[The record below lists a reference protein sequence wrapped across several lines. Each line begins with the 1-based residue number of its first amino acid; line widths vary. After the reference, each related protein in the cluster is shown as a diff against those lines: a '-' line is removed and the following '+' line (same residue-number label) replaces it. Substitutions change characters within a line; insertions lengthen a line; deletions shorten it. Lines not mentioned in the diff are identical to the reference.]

1 MSNENR
7 RKPADCGVTG
17 GSHARPNIQ
26 DLSNSELLNEVSEL
40 VEGQSA
46 EDMDV
51 DAIMERL
58 ALLQERAPVPMDHA
72 PGDILADLE
81 KQHPL
86 IFEELDAMGTP
97 DSAAPAEECAQKSSK
112 PRRKRRGRLLYYVT
126 GVFAA
131 CFCLVVTA
139 NAFGF
144 NPVQMLLEWAEGIV
158 QIYNDP
164 SGIMELPEDD
174 PSEYHSLKE
183 ALDAYDMGPD
193 QIPNWIPGDY
203 QLLSIDISDMGS
215 LTQCS
220 ASYTSSRG
228 ELLIRATRFPDE
240 DWSGRT
246 ERNNDGE
253 KYEANGLVYYLV
265 SNQGLSKAGWEYD
278 DVSYVISGQI
288 TEQELKNMIDS
299 IAEGAA

>member
-1 MSNENR
+1 M
-7 RKPADCGVTG
+7 
-17 GSHARPNIQ
+17 
-26 DLSNSELLNEVSEL
+26 
-40 VEGQSA
+40 
-46 EDMDV
+46 
-51 DAIMERL
+51 
-58 ALLQERAPVPMDHA
+58 
-72 PGDILADLE
+72 
-81 KQHPL
+81 
-86 IFEELDAMGTP
+86 
-97 DSAAPAEECAQKSSK
+97 
-112 PRRKRRGRLLYYVT
+112 
-126 GVFAA
+126 
-131 CFCLVVTA
+131 TA

>member
-26 DLSNSELLNEVSEL
+26 DLSNTELLNEVIEM

-72 PGDILADLE
+72 PGDIMADLE

-86 IFEELDAMGTP
+86 IFDELDAKGAP
-97 DSAAPAEECAQKSSK
+97 DSAAPAEERAQKAPK
-112 PRRKRRGRLLYYVT
+112 PRRRRRNRLLYYVT

-131 CFCLVVTA
+131 CFCLIVTA

-144 NPVQMLLEWAEGIV
+144 NPIQAFLEWAEGIV
-158 QIYNDP
+158 QIYSDP
-164 SGIMELPEDD
+164 SGIMELPEMT
-174 PSEYHSLKE
+174 PANITHWKRRWMPMICFRNGYH
-183 ALDAYDMGPD
+183 
-193 QIPNWIPGDY
+193 
-203 QLLSIDISDMGS
+203 
-215 LTQCS
+215 
-220 ASYTSSRG
+220 
-228 ELLIRATRFPDE
+228 
-240 DWSGRT
+240 
-246 ERNNDGE
+246 
-253 KYEANGLVYYLV
+253 NGFRKIINFFL
-265 SNQGLSKAGWEYD
+265 
-278 DVSYVISGQI
+278 
-288 TEQELKNMIDS
+288 
-299 IAEGAA
+299 

>member
-17 GSHARPNIQ
+17 GSHARPDIQ
-26 DLSNSELLNEVSEL
+26 DLSNTELLNEVIEM

-58 ALLQERAPVPMDHA
+58 ALLQERAPIPMDHA
-72 PGDILADLE
+72 PGDIMADLE

-86 IFEELDAMGTP
+86 IFDELDAKGAP
-97 DSAAPAEECAQKSSK
+97 DSAAPAEERAQKAPK
-112 PRRKRRGRLLYYVT
+112 PRRRRRNRLLYYVT

-131 CFCLVVTA
+131 CFCLIVTA

-144 NPVQMLLEWAEGIV
+144 NPVQAFLEWAEGII
-158 QIYNDP
+158 QIYSDP

-174 PSEYHSLKE
+174 PSAYHSLEE
-183 ALDAYDMGPD
+183 ALDAYDMFPER
-193 QIPNWIPGDY
+193 IPQWIPVDY
-203 QLLSIDISDMGS
+203 ALYSVDVLDITS
-215 LTQCS
+215 LRQCS
-220 ASYTSSRG
+220 ATYMSDRG
-228 ELLIRATRFPDE
+228 ELLIRATMFPNS
-240 DWSGRT
+240 WNGRT
-246 ERNNDGE
+246 ERNNNGE
-253 KYEANGLVYYLV
+253 KYEKDGVTYYLV
-265 SNQGLSKAGWEYD
+265 TNQGLTKAGWEYGN
-278 DVSYVISGQI
+278 VSYVISGQI

-299 IAEGAA
+299 IPEGAN

>member
-26 DLSNSELLNEVSEL
+26 DLSNTELLNEVIEM

-72 PGDILADLE
+72 PGDIMADLE

-86 IFEELDAMGTP
+86 IFDELDAKGAP
-97 DSAAPAEECAQKSSK
+97 DSAAPAEERAQKAPK
-112 PRRKRRGRLLYYVT
+112 PRRRRRNRLLYYVT

-131 CFCLVVTA
+131 CFCLIVTA

-144 NPVQMLLEWAEGIV
+144 NPVQAFLEWAEGIV
-158 QIYNDP
+158 QIYSDP

-174 PSEYHSLKE
+174 PSEYHSLEE
-183 ALDAYDMGPD
+183 ALDAYDMFPERVP
-193 QIPNWIPGDY
+193 QWIPKDY
-203 QLLSIDISDMGS
+203 QLFSVDVINSES
-215 LTQCS
+215 LIQCS
-220 ASYTSSRG
+220 ASYESARG
-228 ELLIRATRFPDE
+228 ELLIRVTMFPDS
-240 DWSGRT
+240 WNGRT
-246 ERNNDGE
+246 ERNDDGE
-253 KYEANGLVYYLV
+253 KYEKDGVIYYLV
-265 SNQGLSKAGWEYD
+265 TNQELAKAGWEHGN
-278 DVSYVISGQI
+278 VSYAISGRI

-299 IAEGAA
+299 IPKGAN

>member
-7 RKPADCGVTG
+7 RKPVDCGVAG
-17 GSHARPNIQ
+17 GSHARPDIQ
-26 DLSNSELLNEVSEL
+26 DLSNTELLNEVIEM

-72 PGDILADLE
+72 PGDILEDLE

-86 IFEELDAMGTP
+86 IFEELDAKGAPTAEAPVEEGTHE
-97 DSAAPAEECAQKSSK
+97 AP
-112 PRRKRRGRLLYYVT
+112 KRRGRKRLIYYVA

-174 PSEYHSLKE
+174 PSEYHSLEE

-193 QIPNWIPGDY
+193 QIPNWIPEDY
-203 QLLSIDISDMGS
+203 TLYTVDTLDTDI
-215 LTQCS
+215 LVQCS
-220 ASYTSSRG
+220 ASYISSRG
-228 ELLIRATRFPDE
+228 ELLIRATRFPDN

-246 ERNNDGE
+246 ERDDGGS
-253 KYEANGLVYYLV
+253 KYEVNGTTYYLV
-265 SNQGLSKAGWEYD
+265 TNQDLSKAGWEYND
-278 DVSYVISGQI
+278 ISYVISGQI
-288 TEQELKNMIDS
+288 TEQELKNMIES
-299 IAEGAA
+299 IAEGVA

>member
-17 GSHARPNIQ
+17 GSHARSNIQ
-26 DLSNSELLNEVSEL
+26 DRSNTELLNEVIEM

-51 DAIMERL
+51 EAIMERL

-72 PGDILADLE
+72 PGDILTDLE

-86 IFEELDAMGTP
+86 IFEEMDAKDSP
-97 DSAAPAEECAQKSSK
+97 DSAAPGEENAQKAPM
-112 PRRKRRGRLLYYVT
+112 PRRRRRNRLRYYVT

-131 CFCLVVTA
+131 CFCLIVTA

-144 NPVQMLLEWAEGIV
+144 NPIQMLLEWAEGIV

-193 QIPNWIPGDY
+193 QIPNWIPEDY
-203 QLLSIDISDMGS
+203 RLLSIDISDMGT

-220 ASYTSSRG
+220 ANYTSSRG
-228 ELLIRATRFPDE
+228 EILIRATRFKDD

-253 KYEANGLVYYLV
+253 KYEANGLAYYLV
-265 SNQGLSKAGWEYD
+265 SNQDLFKAGWEYD
-278 DVSYVISGQI
+278 DVSYVISGQV
-288 TEQELKNMIDS
+288 TEQELKNMINS

>member
-7 RKPADCGVTG
+7 RKPADGGVAG
-17 GSHARPNIQ
+17 GSHARPDIQ
-26 DLSNSELLNEVSEL
+26 DLSNTELLNEVIEM

-72 PGDILADLE
+72 PGDILEDLE

-86 IFEELDAMGTP
+86 IFEELDAKGAPTAEAPVEEGTHE
-97 DSAAPAEECAQKSSK
+97 AP
-112 PRRKRRGRLLYYVT
+112 KRRGRKRPIYYVA

-174 PSEYHSLKE
+174 PSEYHSLEE

-193 QIPNWIPGDY
+193 QIPNWIPEDY
-203 QLLSIDISDMGS
+203 TLYTVDTLDTDI
-215 LTQCS
+215 LVQCS
-220 ASYTSSRG
+220 ASYISSRG
-228 ELLIRATRFPDE
+228 ELLIRATRFPDN

-246 ERNNDGE
+246 ERDDGGS
-253 KYEANGLVYYLV
+253 KYEVNGTTYYLV
-265 SNQGLSKAGWEYD
+265 TNQDLSKAGWEYND
-278 DVSYVISGQI
+278 ISYVISGQI
-288 TEQELKNMIDS
+288 TEQELKNMIES
-299 IAEGAA
+299 IAEGVA

>member
-7 RKPADCGVTG
+7 RKPADGGVAG
-17 GSHARPNIQ
+17 GSHARPDIQ
-26 DLSNSELLNEVSEL
+26 DLSNTELLNEVIEM

-72 PGDILADLE
+72 PGDILEDLE

-86 IFEELDAMGTP
+86 IFEELDAKGAPTAEAPVEEGTHE
-97 DSAAPAEECAQKSSK
+97 AP
-112 PRRKRRGRLLYYVT
+112 KRRGRKRLIYYVA

-174 PSEYHSLKE
+174 PSEYHSLEE

-193 QIPNWIPGDY
+193 QIPNWIPEDY
-203 QLLSIDISDMGS
+203 TLYTVDTLDTDI
-215 LTQCS
+215 LVQCS
-220 ASYTSSRG
+220 ASYISSRG
-228 ELLIRATRFPDE
+228 ELLIRATRFPDN

-246 ERNNDGE
+246 ERDDGGS
-253 KYEANGLVYYLV
+253 KYEVNGTTYYLV
-265 SNQGLSKAGWEYD
+265 TNQDLSKAGWEYND
-278 DVSYVISGQI
+278 ISYVISGQI
-288 TEQELKNMIDS
+288 TEQELKNMIES
-299 IAEGAA
+299 IAEGVA

>member
-7 RKPADCGVTG
+7 RKSAGCGVTG
-17 GSHARPNIQ
+17 GSHARPDIQ
-26 DLSNSELLNEVSEL
+26 DLSNTELLNEVIEM

-72 PGDILADLE
+72 PGDILTDLE

-86 IFEELDAMGTP
+86 IFEELDAKGTP
-97 DSAAPAEECAQKSSK
+97 TAEAPVEEGTHEA
-112 PRRKRRGRLLYYVT
+112 PKRRGRKRLIYYVA

-158 QIYNDP
+158 QIYSDP

-174 PSEYHSLKE
+174 PSEYHSLEE
-183 ALDAYDMGPD
+183 ALDANDMFPERVP
-193 QIPNWIPGDY
+193 QWIPKDY
-203 QLLSIDISDMGS
+203 QLFSVDVINTES
-215 LTQCS
+215 LIQCS
-220 ASYTSSRG
+220 ASYESARG
-228 ELLIRATRFPDE
+228 ELLIRVTMFPDS
-240 DWSGRT
+240 WNGRT
-246 ERNNDGE
+246 ERNDDGE
-253 KYEANGLVYYLV
+253 KYEKDGVIYYLV
-265 SNQGLSKAGWEYD
+265 TNQELAKAGWEHGN
-278 DVSYVISGQI
+278 VSYAISGRI

-299 IAEGAA
+299 IPEGAN

>member
-7 RKPADCGVTG
+7 RKPADGGVAG
-17 GSHARPNIQ
+17 GSHARPDIQ
-26 DLSNSELLNEVSEL
+26 DLSNTELLNEVIEM

-46 EDMDV
+46 EDRDV

-58 ALLQERAPVPMDHA
+58 ALLQERAPVPMDHT
-72 PGDILADLE
+72 PGDILEDLE

-86 IFEELDAMGTP
+86 IFEELDAKGAPTAEAPVEEGTHE
-97 DSAAPAEECAQKSSK
+97 AP
-112 PRRKRRGRLLYYVT
+112 KRRGRKRLIYYVA

-203 QLLSIDISDMGS
+203 QLLSIDISDMGT

-220 ASYTSSRG
+220 ANYTSSRG
-228 ELLIRATRFPDE
+228 EILIRATRFKDD

-253 KYEANGLVYYLV
+253 KYEANGLAYYLV
-265 SNQGLSKAGWEYD
+265 SNQELSKAGWEYD
-278 DVSYVISGQI
+278 DVSYVISGQV

-299 IAEGAA
+299 IAEGVA

>member
-7 RKPADCGVTG
+7 RKPVDCGVTG

-26 DLSNSELLNEVSEL
+26 DLSNTELLNEVIEM

-58 ALLQERAPVPMDHA
+58 ALLQERAPVAMDHA
-72 PGDILADLE
+72 PSDILADLE

-86 IFEELDAMGTP
+86 VFEELDAKEAP
-97 DSAAPAEECAQKSSK
+97 VAAPPVEVGTHEA
-112 PRRKRRGRLLYYVT
+112 PKRRGRNRLLYYVT

-131 CFCLVVTA
+131 CFCLIVTA

-144 NPVQMLLEWAEGIV
+144 NPVQAFLEWAEGIV
-158 QIYNDP
+158 QIYNNP
-164 SGIMELPEDD
+164 SGIMELPDDD

-183 ALDAYDMGPD
+183 ALDAYDMFPE
-193 QIPNWIPGDY
+193 QAPNWIPEDY
-203 QLLSIDISDMGS
+203 HLLSIDISDMGA

-228 ELLIRATRFPDE
+228 ELLIRATRFPDRN
-240 DWSGRT
+240 WSGRT

-265 SNQGLSKAGWEYD
+265 SNQDLSKAGWEYD
-278 DVSYVISGQI
+278 DVSYVISGQV
-288 TEQELKNMIDS
+288 TEQELKDMIDS

>member
-7 RKPADCGVTG
+7 RKPVDCGVTG

-26 DLSNSELLNEVSEL
+26 DLSNTELLNEVIEM

-58 ALLQERAPVPMDHA
+58 ALLQERAPVPMDHT

-86 IFEELDAMGTP
+86 IFEELDDKGAPTAEAPVEEGTHE
-97 DSAAPAEECAQKSSK
+97 AP
-112 PRRKRRGRLLYYVT
+112 KRRERKRLLYYVT

-174 PSEYHSLKE
+174 PSEYHSLEE
-183 ALDAYDMGPD
+183 ALDANDMFPERVP
-193 QIPNWIPGDY
+193 QWIPKDY
-203 QLLSIDISDMGS
+203 QLFSVDVLNTES
-215 LTQCS
+215 LIQCS
-220 ASYTSSRG
+220 ASYESARG
-228 ELLIRATRFPDE
+228 ELLIRVTMFPDS
-240 DWSGRT
+240 WNGRT
-246 ERNNDGE
+246 ERNDDGE
-253 KYEANGLVYYLV
+253 KYEKDGVIYYLV
-265 SNQGLSKAGWEYD
+265 TNQELAKAGWEHGN
-278 DVSYVISGQI
+278 VSYAISGRI

-299 IAEGAA
+299 IPEGAN

>member
-7 RKPADCGVTG
+7 RKPVDCGVTG

-26 DLSNSELLNEVSEL
+26 DLSNTELLNEVIEM

-81 KQHPL
+81 MQHPL
-86 IFEELDAMGTP
+86 IFEELDAKEAP
-97 DSAAPAEECAQKSSK
+97 DSAAPAEECAQKASK
-112 PRRKRRGRLLYYVT
+112 PRRKRRSRLLYYVT

-174 PSEYHSLKE
+174 PSEYHSLEE
-183 ALDAYDMGPD
+183 ALDAYDMFPE
-193 QIPNWIPGDY
+193 QAPNWIPKDY
-203 QLLSIDISDMGS
+203 QLSSVDVFDTGALV
-215 LTQCS
+215 QCS
-220 ASYTSSRG
+220 ASYVSDRG
-228 ELLIRATRFPDE
+228 ELLIRATRFADD

-288 TEQELKNMIDS
+288 TEQELKNMINS